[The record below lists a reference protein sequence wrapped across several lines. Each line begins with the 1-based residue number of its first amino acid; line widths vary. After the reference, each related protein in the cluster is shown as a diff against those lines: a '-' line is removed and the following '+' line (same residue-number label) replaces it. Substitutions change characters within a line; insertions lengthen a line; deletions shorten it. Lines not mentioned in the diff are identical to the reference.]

1 MVKRL
6 LIDAA
11 HKEEIR
17 VAVVDGQT
25 LEEFDSETTTK
36 KITKGNIYLAKVIRV
51 EPSLQAA
58 FVEYSGNRHGF
69 LPFSE
74 IHPDY
79 YKIPVSDREDGS
91 SEHLID
97 PSIFKSEDDHLD
109 HAEHFNLP
117 TEFQEMAFSANES
130 SDFVSVEEE
139 INPSSSLELP
149 LSKIQE
155 NLEISE
161 FPFLGEV
168 MSDNAE
174 TDSEISEP
182 ISDDDSSQEIINEI
196 ESTRKNSIR
205 RGKYRIQEVIK
216 RRQIL
221 LVQVVKEERGN
232 KGAALTTYLSL
243 PGRYCVLMPN
253 SASRSGG
260 VSRKISDGEDRRR
273 LKDLMKEFNVPTG
286 MALIVRTAG
295 KERNKSEIKRDYE
308 YLQRLW
314 DEIKEKTL
322 VSNAPDL
329 IYSEGDLIK
338 RALRD
343 IYDKDISEILI
354 SGDDAYKVAKHL
366 MKTMIPSHAK
376 KVRFYK
382 DSLLPLLQKFNVED
396 QIEKMHEAEQRLPSG
411 GSIVINFTEALV
423 AVDVNSGKS
432 TRERH
437 IDETA
442 FKTNMEAAF
451 EIARQMR
458 LRDLGGLI
466 VIDFIDMHD
475 AAHIAAVE
483 KKLRDFVKS
492 DRAKIQIGRISQ
504 FGLLELSRQ
513 RLRPSL
519 FENHTV
525 KCTHCEG
532 KGFVRSID
540 SLSLQILRDIEKK
553 LSDDKNLELKAIVP
567 HGVDLYLL
575 NQKRANISELEN
587 RYGCLIYITRHET
600 AHEAGF
606 LIECVKKSSVKEN
619 ISIAHKEPQKIE
631 HDRHHRHKEP
641 VVKENKEVTDLNPGD
656 EKVLLNLKKRRRNNN
671 KKKTGMHPLEAEL
684 SQTLPTQKNS
694 PEDSIVAE
702 ISEHQSPVDEFL
714 KTDPE
719 TEQRRKNRR
728 SRNWKQRNKRDV
740 NATSEN
746 QDQNM
751 TAKQDVH
758 IAVTEPI
765 EALIKKNKAES
776 ITKVEK
782 SEKVEKIASS
792 EAETG
797 SETKQ
802 PRKKWLR
809 RFLK

>member
-79 YKIPVSDREDGS
+79 YKIPVSDREEGLFDHS
-91 SEHLID
+91 ID
-97 PSIFKSEDDHLD
+97 PSVFKTEEDHFDNSEDFKVPIDSQD
-109 HAEHFNLP
+109 
-117 TEFQEMAFSANES
+117 MAYS
-130 SDFVSVEEE
+130 SNDTVDFVSVEEE
-139 INPSSSLELP
+139 IDASASLELP
-149 LSKIQE
+149 SDKVQE
-155 NLEISE
+155 NIDLSE
-161 FPFLGEV
+161 LSFIGEV
-168 MSDNAE
+168 VSE
-174 TDSEISEP
+174 HIESSSEISEP
-182 ISDDDSSQEIINEI
+182 ISDHDSSQEIIDEI
-196 ESTRKNSIR
+196 ESSRKNAIR

-354 SGDDAYKVAKHL
+354 SGDDAYKAAKHL

-423 AVDVNSGKS
+423 AVDVNSGRS

-475 AAHIAAVE
+475 TAHIAAVE
-483 KKLRDFVKS
+483 KKLRDFVKN

-540 SLSLQILRDIEKK
+540 SMSLQILREIEKK
-553 LSDDKNLELKAIVP
+553 LSDDKSLELKAIVP

-575 NQKRANISELEN
+575 NQKRANISEIEN
-587 RYGCLIYITRHET
+587 RYGCVIYITRHET
-600 AHEAGF
+600 AYEAGF
-606 LIECVKKSSVKEN
+606 LIECVKKSSLKEN
-619 ISIAHKEPQKIE
+619 ITIAHKEPQKMDNERHLRQKEHAVLKGAKETIE
-631 HDRHHRHKEP
+631 P
-641 VVKENKEVTDLNPGD
+641 STDEEKILPNP
-656 EKVLLNLKKRRRNNN
+656 KKRRRNN

-684 SQTLPTQKNS
+684 SQTVPSRNS

-702 ISEHQSPVDEFL
+702 ISDPLAVVDGIL

-719 TEQRRKNRR
+719 TEVRKKNRR
-728 SRNWKQRNKRDV
+728 SRNWKQRNKRDMKESS
-740 NATSEN
+740 SEN
-746 QDQNM
+746 QDLNV
-751 TAKQDVH
+751 DVRNQGDH
-758 IAVTEPI
+758 DISTESI
-765 EALIKKNKAES
+765 ESSTKKNKQES
-776 ITKVEK
+776 ISKTVKGEK
-782 SEKVEKIASS
+782 EASS
-792 EAETG
+792 DQDVNTEI
-797 SETKQ
+797 KQ

>member
-17 VAVVDGQT
+17 VAVVDGQS

-36 KITKGNIYLAKVIRV
+36 KLTKGNIYLAKVIRV

-58 FVEYSGNRHGF
+58 FVEYSGNKHGF

-79 YKIPVSDREDGS
+79 YKIPFSDRE
-91 SEHLID
+91 EQVNNL
-97 PSIFKSEDDHLD
+97 FDD
-109 HAEHFNLP
+109 
-117 TEFQEMAFSANES
+117 
-130 SDFVSVEEE
+130 
-139 INPSSSLELP
+139 SSLDASLLGEIDTDLDSDLPEELENQVMSMSVNHELP
-149 LSKIQE
+149 VLSIEDSDSVDSGIISDQDVTSQLDEMQE
-155 NLEISE
+155 NLSVV
-161 FPFLGEV
+161 GEGLPDV
-168 MSDNAE
+168 
-174 TDSEISEP
+174 DSEITEEFVETE
-182 ISDDDSSQEIINEI
+182 DDAETVSEI
-196 ESTRKNSIR
+196 ESVSPKKYNR
-205 RGKYRIQEVIK
+205 RSKYRIQEVIK

-253 SASRSGG
+253 AGFRLGG
-260 VSRKISDGEDRRR
+260 ISRKISDGEDRRR
-273 LKDLMKEFNVPTG
+273 LRDLMKEFNVPEG

-295 KERNKSEIKRDYE
+295 KERNKAEIKRDYE

-314 DEIKEKTL
+314 DEIKDKTL
-322 VSNAPDL
+322 NSNAPDL
-329 IYSEGDLIK
+329 IYLEGDLIK

-343 IYDKDISEILI
+343 IYNKDISEILI
-354 SGDDAYKVAKHL
+354 SGDDAYKSAKNL
-366 MKTMIPSHAK
+366 MKNMIPSHAK

-396 QIEKMHEAEQRLPSG
+396 QIEKMHESEQRLPSG

-423 AVDVNSGKS
+423 AIDVNSGKS

-442 FKTNMEAAF
+442 FKTNLEAAA

-458 LRDLGGLI
+458 LRDLGGLV

-475 AAHIAAVE
+475 STHIAAVE
-483 KKLRDFVKS
+483 KKLREYVKN
-492 DRAKIQIGRISQ
+492 DRAKIQIGKISQ

-525 KCTHCEG
+525 KCSYCDG

-540 SLSLQILRDIEKK
+540 SLSLQVLREMEKK
-553 LSDDKNLELKAIVP
+553 LSDGKILEIKAIVP
-567 HGVDLYLL
+567 QGVDLYLL
-575 NQKRANISELEN
+575 NQKRASIIELEN
-587 RYGCLIYITRHET
+587 RYGCIIYISRHENP
-600 AHEAGF
+600 HENGF
-606 LIECVKKSSVKEN
+606 LIEFEKKKNIKESNNALKNESHRIERDKPKIQEKKAPVKE
-619 ISIAHKEPQKIE
+619 IQ
-631 HDRHHRHKEP
+631 
-641 VVKENKEVTDLNPGD
+641 EVEDTDSLD
-656 EKVLLNLKKRRRNNN
+656 EKPISNSKKRRRN
-671 KKKTGMHPLEAEL
+671 KKKNSDRVHPLEAEL
-684 SQTLPTQKNS
+684 SQSLPPLKVENADDTLEVSTAKNTEETS
-694 PEDSIVAE
+694 DK
-702 ISEHQSPVDEFL
+702 D
-714 KTDPE
+714 

-728 SRNWKQRNKRDV
+728 SRNWKQKGKRHSDQAGSIES
-740 NATSEN
+740 NQSETNTSSDEN
-746 QDQNM
+746 VVKI
-751 TAKQDVH
+751 T
-758 IAVTEPI
+758 TELPQ
-765 EALIKKNKAES
+765 
-776 ITKVEK
+776 K
-782 SEKVEKIASS
+782 SEKIEMDS
-792 EAETG
+792 ESLPQG
-797 SETKQ
+797 TKQ